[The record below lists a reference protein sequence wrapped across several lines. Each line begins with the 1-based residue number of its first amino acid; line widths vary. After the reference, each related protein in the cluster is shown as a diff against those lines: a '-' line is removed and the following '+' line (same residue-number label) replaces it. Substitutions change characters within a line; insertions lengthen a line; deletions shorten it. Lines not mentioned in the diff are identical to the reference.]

1 MSRLLKLSTT
11 RKAVVNTFGYDIPA
25 SQRRMGQYPAIG
37 WGRPAKLIVVKL
49 NLSCPYR
56 QHRLP
61 LRQSRAVYQPRGLP
75 LSQNRTT
82 SMENNSSI

>member
-1 MSRLLKLSTT
+1 MSRLLALSTT

-49 NLSCPYR
+49 NLSCDPIKYG
-56 QHRLP
+56 LP
-61 LRQSRAVYQPRGLP
+61 LRQSSAVYQPPNAVPGIVHPWGRSRMAG
-75 LSQNRTT
+75 R
-82 SMENNSSI
+82 